1 MGKPTP
7 ALFALTTLAAGLAN
21 TTANVLQDGK
31 VSWAEIFQF
40 APHAMR
46 AANNTAQYKAAFL
59 EIEAGLDEEQLDAL
73 RDHVAQQVNFAD
85 DQAKVEQFV
94 ETCIN
99 SVFYSVKLVYDAM
112 DLRNVDG
119 LELGGAQARGGL
131 TVEEAREGESVVENQ
146 QVKEFREAFPESY
159 PLRDLLAE
167 HMKAA
172 PKGKQYIDAAIERLY
187 KEYKETFG
195 LK

>member
-21 TTANVLQDGK
+21 TTADVLQDGK

-46 AANNTAQYKAAFL
+46 AANNTAQYKAAWA
-59 EIEAGLDEEQLDAL
+59 EIEDGLDEEQMKAL
-73 RDHVAQQVNFAD
+73 REHAAQQINFGAD
-85 DQAKVEQFV
+85 QKDIEQFV

-99 SVFYSVKLVYDAM
+99 SVLYNIKLVYDALA
-112 DLRNVDG
+112 LRKIDG

-131 TVEEAREGESVVENQ
+131 TVKEVREGESATEDIPFTLPKNLGAALCEKCQ
-146 QVKEFREAFPESY
+146 EEFDPSNPF
-159 PLRDLLAE
+159 
-167 HMKAA
+167 
-172 PKGKQYIDAAIERLY
+172 
-187 KEYKETFG
+187 
-195 LK
+195 

>member
-21 TTANVLQDGK
+21 TMAKVLEDGK
-31 VSWAEIFQF
+31 VSWAELFQF
-40 APHAMR
+40 APHVMR
-46 AANNTAQYKAAFL
+46 VANNTDQYKAAWA
-59 EIEAGLDEEQLDAL
+59 EIEDGLDEEQLAAL
-73 RDHVAQQVNFAD
+73 RAHAAQQINFNA
-85 DQAKVEQFV
+85 DQADVEQFV

-99 SVFYSVKLVYDAM
+99 SVLYNIKLVYDALA
-112 DLRNVDG
+112 LRKVDG
-119 LELGGAQARGGL
+119 LELGGGQARGGL
-131 TVEEAREGESVVENQ
+131 TVAEVREGESVVENQ

-159 PLRDLLAE
+159 PLRDLIAE

-172 PKGKQYIDAAIERLY
+172 PKGKQYIDAALERLY
-187 KEYKETFG
+187 KEYKEMFS